1 MDSEDFCDR
10 MEVKEFRQGLQELWG
25 DKEFADVE
33 IVVSG
38 YACNVYCMYIYG
50 RIPVPY

>member
-10 MEVKEFRQGLQELWG
+10 MEVKEFRQGLQDLWE

-38 YACNVYCMYIYG
+38 YACTLI
-50 RIPVPY
+50 RQ